1 MILDSNNLEK
11 DFHATAD
18 AVVIGSGAGG
28 APMAYK
34 LASGG
39 LKVILLEEG
48 KKFDIPSYKRNSWKV
63 MRDIYRDSGT
73 VLTLGAPSIP
83 IPLGNALGGTT
94 IINSGT
100 CFRTPEKV
108 FNEWKKD
115 FGLSGFEYSHLI
127 PHFETIEKMIGVSD
141 ATDET
146 VGSNNLL
153 FAKGAKKLGLHPK
166 PLPRNAP
173 GCKGAGLC
181 VFGCPNEAKTSME
194 RSFIPAASDNGATI
208 ITSARAE
215 KLIVK
220 NGKARGISGSF
231 RSPENKKSGKFTI
244 EAKNII
250 LSCGAIYSPF
260 FLLKN
265 GLANKSGQVGKN
277 LHIHPAAKVV
287 ALFEETINAWSGIPQ
302 GYYVDDYASEGI
314 MFEGFFLPPAFL
326 SFTLPAFGMDLKNFM
341 ADYSKM
347 AGFGIMVTDSSH
359 GRVIAGI
366 DNSPMIFYS
375 VNKADTEKF
384 KKGIEI
390 AARVYF
396 EAGAI
401 KVLMPLNGFDVINNT
416 DELKILHEAKI
427 KPSHLE
433 LSAFH
438 PMGTCR
444 MGDNPK
450 NSVVNSFLE
459 THDIK
464 NLFIADASVFSSS
477 LGVNPQVSIMAFS
490 LWCAENILKK
500 IKNFSPS

>member
-1 MILDSNNLEK
+1 MILDSNILDT
-11 DFHATAD
+11 DFRETAD
-18 AVVIGSGAGG
+18 AVIVGSGAGG
-28 APMAYK
+28 APMAYQ
-34 LASGG
+34 LTAAGM
-39 LKVILLEEG
+39 KVILVEEG
-48 KKFDIPSYKRNSWKV
+48 KNFDISSFKRNSWKV
-63 MRDIYRDSGT
+63 MRDVYRDSGT

-108 FNEWKKD
+108 FAEWKKQ
-115 FGLSGFEYSHLI
+115 FGLNGFEFSNLI
-127 PHFETIEKMIGVSD
+127 QHFETIEKMILVSD
-141 ATDET
+141 ATEET
-146 VGSNNLL
+146 VGINNLL
-153 FAKGAKKLGLHPK
+153 FAEGAKKLGLHPK
-166 PLPRNAP
+166 PLPRNTHN
-173 GCKGAGLC
+173 CKGAGLC
-181 VFGCPNEAKTSME
+181 VFGCPENAKQSTE
-194 RSFIPAASDNGATI
+194 KTFIPAASEKGAII

-215 KLIVK
+215 KIIIK
-220 NGKARGISGSF
+220 NGKAIGISGSF
-231 RSPENKKSGKFTI
+231 RNENKKKRSNFQI
-244 EAKNII
+244 DSSVVI
-250 LSCGAIYSPF
+250 LSCGAIYTPY

-265 GLANKSGQVGKN
+265 KLANSSNQVGKN

-287 ALFEETINAWSGIPQ
+287 AVFDEKINSWSGIPQ
-302 GYYVDDYASEGI
+302 GYYVDDFADEGI

-326 SFTLPAFGMDLKNFM
+326 SFTLPAYGMELKKLM

-359 GRVIAGI
+359 GKVITGI

-375 VNKADTEKF
+375 VNKTDVEKF

-396 EAGAI
+396 EAGAKKI
-401 KVLMPLNGFDVINNT
+401 LMPLIGFDEINHP
-416 DELKILHEAKI
+416 DELKILHETEINA
-427 KPSHLE
+427 SQLE

-450 NSVVNSFLE
+450 TSVVNSTLE

-464 NLFIADASVFSSS
+464 NLFIADASVFPSS

-490 LWCAENILKK
+490 LWCAENILRMSK
-500 IKNFSPS
+500 